1 VKREQETIDLRAQ
14 KMMKGRVEPFVVPI
28 VVSAVPRVVQAIRQI
43 AIGAKGKDTINDIS
57 IGETTEGA

>member
-1 VKREQETIDLRAQ
+1 
-14 KMMKGRVEPFVVPI
+14 MMKGRVEPFVVPI